1 MTFDMG
7 AEVVILF
14 RTTLLPAALTVTAYG
29 LLGYPPLDHPFHPF
43 PLTVRGKLEDAKSR
57 LFP

>member
-14 RTTLLPAALTVTAYG
+14 RTTLLPVALTVTAYG
-29 LLGYPPLDHPFHPF
+29 LPPSGPYPFHPF

-57 LFP
+57 PFK